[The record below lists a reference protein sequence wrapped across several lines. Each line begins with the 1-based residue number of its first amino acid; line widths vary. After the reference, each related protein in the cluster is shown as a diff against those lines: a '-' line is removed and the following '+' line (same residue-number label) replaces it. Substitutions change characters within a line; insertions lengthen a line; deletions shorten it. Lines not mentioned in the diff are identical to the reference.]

1 VFALTGDF
9 VYLTN
14 DLGLFGDGYFVKQDV
29 RWTAEDRAALTAHLR
44 DRGIKVVIHKWQP
57 SEAIQ
62 DAVRAGGARLVVLEA
77 GDPGIVRDGA
87 LASDGLQQILRDDLE
102 AVVSGLKGP

>member
-1 VFALTGDF
+1 M
-9 VYLTN
+9 
-14 DLGLFGDGYFVKQDV
+14 GLLVDGYFIKQDV
-29 RWTAEDRAALTAHLR
+29 RWTPQDLAGLTRHLR
-44 DRGIKVVIHKWQP
+44 EHGIKVVLHKWQP